1 MKRTRL
7 GQQLI
12 AGLTEV
18 VEALESGEELGK
30 RFTVRTVRLDP
41 SVHRY
46 TPEQVKEVR
55 QLLGASQAS
64 FARFLGV
71 TRQTVRAW
79 EHGTNAPCDMACRFL
94 EEIQHNPEYWKK
106 RLRGCLVVKS

>member
-1 MKRTRL
+1 MARKSRWQGVL
-7 GQQLI
+7 DE
-12 AGLTEV
+12 LTEV
-18 VEALESGEELGK
+18 VDALKNGEDISK
-30 RFTVRTVRLDP
+30 RWTCRTVALDP
-41 SVHRY
+41 LIHRY

-71 TRQTVRAW
+71 TRETVRAW

-106 RLRGCLVVKS
+106 RLRGSLVVKR